1 MSSGADTGNNTL
13 NLVKSSKE
21 RNICF
26 FNSDLVERDLQRFRR
41 RPREFYL
48 HGCNLVLDNMQG
60 INFRP
65 FIKEWAEWDV
75 SPQTGALWIQVTS
88 LSSSSVEQ
96 RTLQAGP
103 WGGIESLWALE
114 PRLPVPRVSL
124 PEHYG
129 LGISSCL
136 PALKVPSRHRQTHRH
151 SDLIFYA

>member
-75 SPQTGALWIQVTS
+75 SPQTGAL
-88 LSSSSVEQ
+88 
-96 RTLQAGP
+96 
-103 WGGIESLWALE
+103 
-114 PRLPVPRVSL
+114 
-124 PEHYG
+124 
-129 LGISSCL
+129 
-136 PALKVPSRHRQTHRH
+136 
-151 SDLIFYA
+151 